1 MGNIT
6 EMNSIKEI
14 AERLA
19 DIMINP
25 NSAIGFAEGLYLSL
39 WILVIWFGGCLIPIL
54 AITVKQNE

>member
-14 AERLA
+14 AERLV

-25 NSAIGFAEGLYLSL
+25 NSAIAFAEGALSVPL
-39 WILVIWFGGCLIPIL
+39 DFWLSGLGG
-54 AITVKQNE
+54 V

>member
-25 NSAIGFAEGLYLSL
+25 NSAIGFAEGALSVPLDFGYLV
-39 WILVIWFGGCLIPIL
+39 WGCLIPIL